1 MSTIVW
7 WFEHSLVVPFLG
19 IGMGIDLFQSCGH
32 CWIFHIFWHIEC
44 STWIVSSFRILNSS
58 AGIPLPLLALLTA
71 VLPKAHLPSHSGM
84 FGLGWVTTPWWL
96 CESLCSFFVQVF
108 LCILSICSRSLLLLW
123 SLYQF
128 CSLLCSSLDEMFL
141 WYFQFSEEK
150 SSLFP
155 SVVFPLFIC
164 IVHCILYKAIRIF
177 LRCQSDHLILLFE
190 TIQWLPI
197 SFREKAQFSPL
208 SARLYDMVPVSLL
221 TLSPHLCFPPS
232 KLASL
237 LFLELIWLNW
247 LFHLPRKLSPH
258 VFLWLFP

>member
-71 VLPKAHLPSHSGM
+71 VLPKAHLPSHSRM

-164 IVHCILYKAIRIF
+164 IVHWRRPSCLF
-177 LRCQSDHLILLFE
+177 LLLSGTLRLVGF
-190 TIQWLPI
+190 TFHFFPCFPFFFFPQLFVRLPQI
-197 SFREKAQFSPL
+197 TSLLSCFSFPWVWFYSLPPVEYYEPL
-208 SARLYDMVPVSLL
+208 SIV
-221 TLSPHLCFPPS
+221 LCS
-232 KLASL
+232 CQYS
-237 LFLELIWLNW
+237 W
-247 LFHLPRKLSPH
+247 S
-258 VFLWLFP
+258 